1 MTGAMYAAVSGLRA
15 HMNALNV
22 IGNNI
27 ANINTNAYKASRYVF
42 AEELYTNVKAGS
54 DGSPTKGGTNPAQIG
69 YGVNVGQIDIDMSTK
84 NYTPTGRPFDVTI
97 DGDGFLLVGNKDLGP
112 FNNMSE
118 AKALYLTRLGNLDW
132 KDGYLVDGEGNCV
145 YGWNEVG
152 LGEDGTAPDGVTVD
166 PDQNT
171 FTSRVLA
178 PVQVPYMTH
187 TGELLWPS
195 VKTEG
200 AEGTSAVIDFER
212 DANGNVTYEGVED
225 APEGFPK
232 RAVLDSMTIDEN
244 GQITGTIKASGQVV
258 VLGYVAVGQVDSP
271 NGVTHV
277 DGHYYQALPGAG
289 NLHIATM
296 GKMLTPNA
304 AMSDEQRDNIAAI
317 SDGLDIEDAG
327 DTYFVPNGLESS
339 GTELATEISNMIMMQ
354 RGYQAN
360 TRIITVTDSMLEELV
375 NMKR

>member
-212 DANGNVTYEGVED
+212 DANGNVTYEGV
-225 APEGFPK
+225 AGGIPQAG
-232 RAVLDSMTIDEN
+232 
-244 GQITGTIKASGQVV
+244 GSGQ
-258 VLGYVAVGQVDSP
+258 YD
-271 NGVTHV
+271 
-277 DGHYYQALPGAG
+277 Y
-289 NLHIATM
+289 
-296 GKMLTPNA
+296 
-304 AMSDEQRDNIAAI
+304 
-317 SDGLDIEDAG
+317 
-327 DTYFVPNGLESS
+327 
-339 GTELATEISNMIMMQ
+339 
-354 RGYQAN
+354 
-360 TRIITVTDSMLEELV
+360 
-375 NMKR
+375 